1 MHQNAAKPISTNQ
14 EFQHFLGDMP
24 PDPPSNSPLRASPQP
39 SRLKFSR
46 LWVTLGRLTKNLLRT
61 LTSKC
66 ESGCFLPSPPP
77 QKKKLAF
84 SSALDDGTYMI
95 KYDNQTIQSALT
107 AVSMYGKGIFWNCVL
122 FVLTVFSLFL
132 PLPVVSIQSCFE
144 TSRFVT
150 SLFIRGVKL
159 FHALGLKNED
169 IHPKCFSCWLQTTLE
184 VSKTFVQFHCLSLY
198 RNNLYRNDF
207 ESKRSVSF
215 LPSRVL
221 VRIFMLCSVWL
232 KMRLVLVLQDLMTY

>member
-1 MHQNAAKPISTNQ
+1 M
-14 EFQHFLGDMP
+14 L
-24 PDPPSNSPLRASPQP
+24 SPL
-39 SRLKFSR
+39 
-46 LWVTLGRLTKNLLRT
+46 
-61 LTSKC
+61 
-66 ESGCFLPSPPP
+66 PPP
-77 QKKKLAF
+77 LPPPKKKLTF

-184 VSKTFVQFHCLSLY
+184 VSKTFAISL
-198 RNNLYRNDF
+198 LEF
-207 ESKRSVSF
+207 VSKQLVSKRLWIETIGF
-215 LPSRVL
+215 LPSFQGFSENLHALFCMAENAVGSRSTRPDDIL
-221 VRIFMLCSVWL
+221 TLYSG
-232 KMRLVLVLQDLMTY
+232 K